1 MIKAEVREMTRD
13 EAIIMMVESNLQ
25 RSVILPSEKAYSYK
39 MRLEALKRQAG
50 RPPKENGGP
59 VGHEFEGMKS
69 RDVLAEETPDSAR
82 QIQRYIRLTELQPE
96 ILDLVDEGK
105 IGLRPAVELSYLSR
119 HEQDMLVEAMEYAD
133 CTPSHAQAIR
143 LRAFSKDGTLGPHVI
158 ENVMNEEKP
167 NQREKISLRY
177 DDARKFIPSSIP
189 YSKTG
194 EYIMKALEFYQKH
207 RERQKGDRGDR

>member
-1 MIKAEVREMTRD
+1 MPPV
-13 EAIIMMVESNLQ
+13 
-25 RSVILPSEKAYSYK
+25 PCAYS
-39 MRLEALKRQAG
+39 R
-50 RPPKENGGP
+50 
-59 VGHEFEGMKS
+59 KS
-69 RDVLAEETPDSAR
+69 RRLQVPD
-82 QIQRYIRLTELQPE
+82 
-96 ILDLVDEGK
+96 
-105 IGLRPAVELSYLSR
+105 
-119 HEQDMLVEAMEYAD
+119 MEYAD

-194 EYIMKALEFYQKH
+194 EYETWFSASYH
-207 RERQKGDRGDR
+207 